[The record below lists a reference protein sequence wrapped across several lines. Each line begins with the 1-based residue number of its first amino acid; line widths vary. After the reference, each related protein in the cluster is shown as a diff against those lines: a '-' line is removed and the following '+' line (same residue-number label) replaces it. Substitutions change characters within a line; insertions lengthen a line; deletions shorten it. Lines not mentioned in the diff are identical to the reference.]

1 MQTSIELNSVN
12 TPITEKLLEKLDA
25 NSKAEFYDILER
37 IEFVKRLVSSTRQ
50 RASDRPRDSKGRIKV
65 DIVNPHILENME
77 FFTERAKYFQEHG
90 VYTHLYP
97 NKNPNSEYRKFW
109 DEEKRR
115 CIEGYIRESDGEWI
129 TGYHYFYLNYSPIEI
144 VEELK
149 EEVINGTLTTT
160 QLEEA
165 VEGGIRSER
174 VQDFPRI
181 WDGDYLFFHYVEQG
195 EAEGKHGSVLKCRGR
210 GYSFKGGSMQARN
223 YFMIRGSKSYSFA
236 SEQEYLTRD
245 GILSKSWVN
254 LNFID
259 NNTPFTQ
266 PRDYKDTEMH
276 KRASYKDVDNKTEK
290 GMLSEIIGVTCKNDP
305 NKGRGKRGK
314 LLFFDES
321 GKFPGLQQTWA
332 IARKSVEQG
341 RYVYGYMIT
350 AGTGGTRGADFEAAE
365 KFFYSPDGYNI
376 KSLTNVF
383 DKGAVNTRC
392 ALFIPEYL
400 NREGCYDKDGNSDV
414 IKALFEILIQRQK
427 VRNNTLDG
435 TALVQEK
442 AEAPITPQ
450 EAVLRVEGSIFPVTE
465 LKDYL
470 AEISPNMAR
479 FVAPHYVG
487 TLIPESDG
495 SMKFVFT
502 NGTTTPI
509 REFPA
514 TENKVGAIEVF
525 EVPARVKDNYRYIIG
540 VDPIDSDE
548 VTYSNSLG
556 SVIVFDRWTRRIVAE
571 YTGRL
576 ETTNAFFEIVYRLAI
591 YYNATIMYEN
601 NKKGLYGYFQM
612 IKKNIGILAD
622 TPEFILDKQTL
633 KPRNVVNNTTKGIN
647 ATTAINAYG
656 RRLQVDWMLENA
668 YEEFD
673 INAEETD
680 EPKLVTNN
688 IHKIRSIGYIKE
700 CIAWN
705 ADINCDRCLPEGSL
719 IETSNGIA
727 PIEEIKIEDLV
738 LTKSGIYHPVKVLH
752 KNAYNGKFVKFKVMG
767 DFREIECTA
776 NHPIFIRRY
785 LQKPSGINWFK
796 LKYNLPQG
804 NYIEAS
810 EIALK
815 DYVMLPKR
823 VNLPESTIPAD
834 LLYVLGWY
842 LSDGWVSSKT
852 STVKFYFQYDQYEL
866 ALDVLKILN
875 YRFNSKYTEVSKRIE
890 HTGRVVNNFKTKKR
904 RVEGVLYRSKDSNMW
919 VVQKTDL
926 ELKNFLISNCGTAN
940 NKKISKSLYNSS
952 NLLPFIRGFFEGDGH
967 YRAEYRCDGSFRKSL
982 ELSSIYK
989 ETIFKIRQI
998 LLDMGIWNS
1007 IRFVDYSKRA
1017 NSKDQYTITIT
1028 GDYCNQIVE
1037 NSKKFKQK
1045 FPLEQNK
1052 VKILRVL
1059 EDDNGFYTPIVKI
1072 DNYNKECM
1080 VYNISVDTDE
1090 SYIVNGILTHNCS
1103 AMNMVMLYDMA
1114 LTEYGTK
1121 TSKEKSNTLANDKF
1135 FNRKYRSRHIM
1146 NDN

>member
-149 EEVINGTLTTT
+149 EEVINGTLTSS

-276 KRASYKDVDNKTEK
+276 KRASYKDIDNKTEK

-633 KPRNVVNNTTKGIN
+633 KPRNVSNNTTKGIN
-647 ATTAINAYG
+647 ATAAINAYG

-680 EPKLVTNN
+680 EPRLVTNN

-705 ADINCDRCLPEGSL
+705 ADINCDR
-719 IETSNGIA
+719 
-727 PIEEIKIEDLV
+727 V
-738 LTKSGIYHPVKVLH
+738 
-752 KNAYNGKFVKFKVMG
+752 
-767 DFREIECTA
+767 
-776 NHPIFIRRY
+776 
-785 LQKPSGINWFK
+785 
-796 LKYNLPQG
+796 
-804 NYIEAS
+804 
-810 EIALK
+810 
-815 DYVMLPKR
+815 
-823 VNLPESTIPAD
+823 
-834 LLYVLGWY
+834 
-842 LSDGWVSSKT
+842 
-852 STVKFYFQYDQYEL
+852 
-866 ALDVLKILN
+866 
-875 YRFNSKYTEVSKRIE
+875 
-890 HTGRVVNNFKTKKR
+890 
-904 RVEGVLYRSKDSNMW
+904 
-919 VVQKTDL
+919 
-926 ELKNFLISNCGTAN
+926 
-940 NKKISKSLYNSS
+940 
-952 NLLPFIRGFFEGDGH
+952 
-967 YRAEYRCDGSFRKSL
+967 
-982 ELSSIYK
+982 
-989 ETIFKIRQI
+989 
-998 LLDMGIWNS
+998 
-1007 IRFVDYSKRA
+1007 
-1017 NSKDQYTITIT
+1017 
-1028 GDYCNQIVE
+1028 
-1037 NSKKFKQK
+1037 
-1045 FPLEQNK
+1045 
-1052 VKILRVL
+1052 
-1059 EDDNGFYTPIVKI
+1059 
-1072 DNYNKECM
+1072 
-1080 VYNISVDTDE
+1080 
-1090 SYIVNGILTHNCS
+1090 S

>member
-223 YFMIRGSKSYSFA
+223 YFMIKGSKSYSFA

-254 LNFID
+254 LNFVD

-276 KRASYKDVDNKTEK
+276 KRASYKDIDNKTEK

-341 RYVYGYMIT
+341 RYVYGYQIS

-525 EVPARVKDNYRYIIG
+525 EVPARVRDSYRYIIG

-633 KPRNVVNNTTKGIN
+633 KPRNVINNTTKGIN

-705 ADINCDRCLPEGSL
+705 ADINCDR
-719 IETSNGIA
+719 
-727 PIEEIKIEDLV
+727 V
-738 LTKSGIYHPVKVLH
+738 
-752 KNAYNGKFVKFKVMG
+752 
-767 DFREIECTA
+767 
-776 NHPIFIRRY
+776 
-785 LQKPSGINWFK
+785 
-796 LKYNLPQG
+796 
-804 NYIEAS
+804 
-810 EIALK
+810 
-815 DYVMLPKR
+815 
-823 VNLPESTIPAD
+823 
-834 LLYVLGWY
+834 
-842 LSDGWVSSKT
+842 
-852 STVKFYFQYDQYEL
+852 
-866 ALDVLKILN
+866 
-875 YRFNSKYTEVSKRIE
+875 
-890 HTGRVVNNFKTKKR
+890 
-904 RVEGVLYRSKDSNMW
+904 
-919 VVQKTDL
+919 
-926 ELKNFLISNCGTAN
+926 
-940 NKKISKSLYNSS
+940 
-952 NLLPFIRGFFEGDGH
+952 
-967 YRAEYRCDGSFRKSL
+967 
-982 ELSSIYK
+982 
-989 ETIFKIRQI
+989 
-998 LLDMGIWNS
+998 
-1007 IRFVDYSKRA
+1007 
-1017 NSKDQYTITIT
+1017 
-1028 GDYCNQIVE
+1028 
-1037 NSKKFKQK
+1037 
-1045 FPLEQNK
+1045 
-1052 VKILRVL
+1052 
-1059 EDDNGFYTPIVKI
+1059 
-1072 DNYNKECM
+1072 
-1080 VYNISVDTDE
+1080 
-1090 SYIVNGILTHNCS
+1090 S

>member
-1 MQTSIELNSVN
+1 MNKYQTVFTDDDFKTVPKELRGEFYEILESVQFVKSLIQPEEVRGFARN
-12 TPITEKLLEKLDA
+12 RPKYSSLSEDNPEKL
-25 NSKAEFYDILER
+25 YDDNR
-37 IEFVKRLVSSTRQ
+37 I
-50 RASDRPRDSKGRIKV
+50 IV
-65 DIVNPHILENME
+65 DLAKPHILENLD
-77 FFTERAKYFQEHG
+77 FFRERAIHFDKYG
-90 VYTHLYP
+90 KYTNIIP
-97 NKNPNSEYRKFW
+97 NPNPKSDWKKFW
-109 DEEKRR
+109 KEELRR
-115 CIEGYIRESDGEWI
+115 WKYGLIRPSDGEWI
-129 TGYHYFYLNYSPIEI
+129 PGALYFYWNYCPIWL
-144 VEELK
+144 VEETGK
-149 EEVINGTLTTT
+149 KIKGKKT
-160 QLEEA
+160 A
-165 VEGGIRSER
+165 GER
-174 VQDFPRI
+174 VRKFPHP
-181 WDGDYLFFHYVEQG
+181 WLGDYLFYHYLEQAKIRG
-195 EAEGKHGSVLKCRGR
+195 QHVKVLKTRGV
-210 GYSFKGGSMQARN
+210 GISFKMGSLSPRNMYVYPGSGNPNFHLASDKSYLQGDKGVFGKVIDTLDWIAEHTPLPKLRLGDSKRSMEVQLGYQDEYGVRKGLLSSVFGVSLKDNPDKARGIRGIMIHYEEDGTFDHLEDAWNINRKAAEDGNVGFCLMAALGTGGSM
-223 YFMIRGSKSYSFA
+223 GSAFA
-236 SEQEYLTRD
+236 GSEKLFYY
-245 GILSKSWVN
+245 
-254 LNFID
+254 
-259 NNTPFTQ
+259 P
-266 PRDYKDTEMH
+266 DT
-276 KRASYKDVDNKTEK
+276 
-290 GMLSEIIGVTCKNDP
+290 
-305 NKGRGKRGK
+305 
-314 LLFFDES
+314 
-321 GKFPGLQQTWA
+321 
-332 IARKSVEQG
+332 
-341 RYVYGYMIT
+341 
-350 AGTGGTRGADFEAAE
+350 
-365 KFFYSPDGYNI
+365 YNI
-376 KSLTNVF
+376 YGLPNVY
-383 DKGAVNTRC
+383 DKNATGDSKCGFFWGA
-392 ALFIPEYL
+392 YL
-400 NREGCYDKDGNSDV
+400 NRNGCYDKETGEPDV
-414 IKALFEILIQRQK
+414 TKAIFEVLLDRYLVKKGAGDSKAITQK
-427 VRNNTLDG
+427 R
-435 TALVQEK
+435 
-442 AEAPITPQ
+442 AEEPITPQ
-450 EAVLRVEGSIFPVTE
+450 DAVMRVEGTIFPVAE

-479 FVAPHYVG
+479 FVAPHYTG
-487 TLIPESDG
+487 TLIPDSDG
-495 SMKFVFT
+495 TMKLVLA
-502 NGTTTPI
+502 NGTLTPI

-514 TENKVGAIEVF
+514 TENKVGCIEIF
-525 EVPARVKDNYRYIIG
+525 EVPARVKDNYRYILG
-540 VDPIDSDE
+540 IDTYDDDE

-556 SVIVFDRWTRRIVAE
+556 SAIVFDRWTRRIVAE
-571 YTGRL
+571 YTGRP
-576 ETTNAFFEIVYRLAI
+576 ETANAFYEIVYRLAI

-633 KPRNVVNNTTKGIN
+633 KPRNVSNNTTKGIN
-647 ATTAINAYG
+647 ATAAINAYG

-668 YEEFD
+668 YEEEMD
-673 INAEETD
+673 LDDMDN
-680 EPKLVTNN
+680 PKPVTNN

-785 LQKPSGINWFK
+785 LQKPSGVNWFK

-1007 IRFVDYSKRA
+1007 IRFVDYSKKA
-1017 NSKDQYTITIT
+1017 NSKNQYTITIT

-1121 TSKEKSNTLANDKF
+1121 TSKEKTNTLANDKF
-1135 FNRKYRSRHIM
+1135 FNRKYRSKYATY
-1146 NDN
+1146 DN

>member
-514 TENKVGAIEVF
+514 TGNKVGAIEVF

-633 KPRNVVNNTTKGIN
+633 KPRNVSNNTTKGIN
-647 ATTAINAYG
+647 ATAAINAYG

-680 EPKLVTNN
+680 EPRLVTNN

-705 ADINCDRCLPEGSL
+705 ADINCDR
-719 IETSNGIA
+719 
-727 PIEEIKIEDLV
+727 V
-738 LTKSGIYHPVKVLH
+738 
-752 KNAYNGKFVKFKVMG
+752 
-767 DFREIECTA
+767 
-776 NHPIFIRRY
+776 
-785 LQKPSGINWFK
+785 
-796 LKYNLPQG
+796 
-804 NYIEAS
+804 
-810 EIALK
+810 
-815 DYVMLPKR
+815 
-823 VNLPESTIPAD
+823 
-834 LLYVLGWY
+834 
-842 LSDGWVSSKT
+842 
-852 STVKFYFQYDQYEL
+852 
-866 ALDVLKILN
+866 
-875 YRFNSKYTEVSKRIE
+875 
-890 HTGRVVNNFKTKKR
+890 
-904 RVEGVLYRSKDSNMW
+904 
-919 VVQKTDL
+919 
-926 ELKNFLISNCGTAN
+926 
-940 NKKISKSLYNSS
+940 
-952 NLLPFIRGFFEGDGH
+952 
-967 YRAEYRCDGSFRKSL
+967 
-982 ELSSIYK
+982 
-989 ETIFKIRQI
+989 
-998 LLDMGIWNS
+998 
-1007 IRFVDYSKRA
+1007 
-1017 NSKDQYTITIT
+1017 
-1028 GDYCNQIVE
+1028 
-1037 NSKKFKQK
+1037 
-1045 FPLEQNK
+1045 
-1052 VKILRVL
+1052 
-1059 EDDNGFYTPIVKI
+1059 
-1072 DNYNKECM
+1072 
-1080 VYNISVDTDE
+1080 
-1090 SYIVNGILTHNCS
+1090 S

>member
-77 FFTERAKYFQEHG
+77 FFTKRAKYFQEHG

-514 TENKVGAIEVF
+514 TGNKVGAIEVF

-633 KPRNVVNNTTKGIN
+633 KPRNVSNNTTKGIN
-647 ATTAINAYG
+647 ATAAINAYG

-680 EPKLVTNN
+680 EPRLVTNN

-705 ADINCDRCLPEGSL
+705 ADINCDR
-719 IETSNGIA
+719 
-727 PIEEIKIEDLV
+727 V
-738 LTKSGIYHPVKVLH
+738 
-752 KNAYNGKFVKFKVMG
+752 
-767 DFREIECTA
+767 
-776 NHPIFIRRY
+776 
-785 LQKPSGINWFK
+785 
-796 LKYNLPQG
+796 
-804 NYIEAS
+804 
-810 EIALK
+810 
-815 DYVMLPKR
+815 
-823 VNLPESTIPAD
+823 
-834 LLYVLGWY
+834 
-842 LSDGWVSSKT
+842 
-852 STVKFYFQYDQYEL
+852 
-866 ALDVLKILN
+866 
-875 YRFNSKYTEVSKRIE
+875 
-890 HTGRVVNNFKTKKR
+890 
-904 RVEGVLYRSKDSNMW
+904 
-919 VVQKTDL
+919 
-926 ELKNFLISNCGTAN
+926 
-940 NKKISKSLYNSS
+940 
-952 NLLPFIRGFFEGDGH
+952 
-967 YRAEYRCDGSFRKSL
+967 
-982 ELSSIYK
+982 
-989 ETIFKIRQI
+989 
-998 LLDMGIWNS
+998 
-1007 IRFVDYSKRA
+1007 
-1017 NSKDQYTITIT
+1017 
-1028 GDYCNQIVE
+1028 
-1037 NSKKFKQK
+1037 
-1045 FPLEQNK
+1045 
-1052 VKILRVL
+1052 
-1059 EDDNGFYTPIVKI
+1059 
-1072 DNYNKECM
+1072 
-1080 VYNISVDTDE
+1080 
-1090 SYIVNGILTHNCS
+1090 S